1 MQLSAAVLMV
11 VGTCLLAAAA
21 YALFAFRARRRP
33 KDLGVISEQWIAQ
46 HRASSRDEN
55 R

>member
-1 MQLSAAVLMV
+1 MQLSAAVVLL

-21 YALFAFRARRRP
+21 YGLLAFRARRRP

-46 HRASSRDEN
+46 HRASSRDES

>member
-1 MQLSAAVLMV
+1 MQLSAVVLMV
-11 VGTCLLAAAA
+11 VGTCFLAAAA

-46 HRASSRDEN
+46 HRASSRDDT

>member
-1 MQLSAAVLMV
+1 MQLSAAVLLLA
-11 VGTCLLAAAA
+11 GTCLLGAAAF
-21 YALFAFRARRRP
+21 ALFALRARRRP

-46 HRASSRDEN
+46 HRASSRDES